1 MLMANIHGQHPW
13 PTSVANIHLAPG
25 APESPPDAEVV
36 RGSYDFHHFGS
47 GGLDDRGWGCA
58 YRSLQ
63 TIASWALRPPLGTG
77 GREAPSQSSFAVPT
91 HLEVQE
97 ALELCGD
104 KPPGFAGS
112 REWIGS
118 FELGLLLD
126 ALLGLPSRILPFNCG
141 RELPQAAP
149 SLASHFASGGGPV
162 MCGGGSAAVTLLGVA
177 PGAPVPCALVLDP
190 HFFRARDSDPT
201 ARGAAEVAAAGCLN
215 WRDLSEIAP
224 EGAHC
229 NLLLPKR
236 PPTKS

>member
-1 MLMANIHGQHPW
+1 MSTMAD
-13 PTSVANIHLAPG
+13 IHLAPG
-25 APESPPDAEVV
+25 GPESPPGAEVV
-36 RGSYDFHHFGS
+36 RGGYDFHHFGS

-97 ALELCGD
+97 ALERCGD

-118 FELGLLLD
+118 FELGLVLD
-126 ALLGLPSRILPFNCG
+126 ALLGLPCRILPFNCG
-141 RELPQAAP
+141 RELPQAAHT
-149 SLASHFASGGGPV
+149 LAAHFASGGGPV

-177 PGAPVPCALVLDP
+177 PGPPVPRALVLDP
-190 HFFRARDSDPT
+190 HFFRATGDPP